1 MMVPPLTRAGVK
13 KIWMIGVDNPQIAA
27 LAGIMGTMAKA
38 YGAEI
43 IGVSKVP
50 AGTTDFQQFVL
61 AAQDGGAEGV
71 IMPLGN
77 NEAVQVMQAAQQL
90 GTKLKF
96 SSSLGTFGAKDIK
109 DLGAI
114 GKQMYFNAEIPP
126 ATASTKTWP
135 VLKNMTADIASDGSK
150 NNQPRQAQD
159 QPDALVARAV
169 APQDDHGELRR
180 PEHDHAAVGDRSDEH
195 GDRSRLVRSDAC
207 VDPEPA
213 QQHPRWPLLAGLQ
226 PVVLQREVER
236 EAVRHRQEAA
246 ERRRGARRAT
256 RTTPSP
262 PREPRAAAT
271 ERARSVDAS

>member
-13 KIWMIGVDNPQIAA
+13 KIWMIAVDNPQIAA
-27 LAGIMGTMAKA
+27 LQGIMGTMAKA

-61 AAQDGGAEGV
+61 AAQDGGADGV

-90 GTKLKF
+90 GSKLKF

-150 NNQPRQAQD
+150 NNQRDKLKTSPMRSWL
-159 QPDALVARAV
+159 ALWHLKTIMENSADPSTITR
-169 APQDDHGELRR
+169 
-180 PEHDHAAVGDRSDEH
+180 AVGDRSDEH
-195 GDRSRLVRSDAC
+195 RDRSRLVRSDAG

-213 QQHPRWPLLAGLQ
+213 QQHPRWPLLAGLE
-226 PVVLQREVER
+226 PLVLQREVGR

-256 RTTPSP
+256 RTTRN
-262 PREPRAAAT
+262 PRREARRAT
-271 ERARSVDAS
+271 R